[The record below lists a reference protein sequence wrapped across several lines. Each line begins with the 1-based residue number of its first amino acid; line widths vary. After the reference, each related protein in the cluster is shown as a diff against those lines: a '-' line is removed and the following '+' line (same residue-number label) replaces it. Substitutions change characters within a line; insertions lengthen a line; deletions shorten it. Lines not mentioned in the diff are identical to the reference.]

1 MQRQPVR
8 RLARVKGLRYHS
20 GTIADEDQKANQR
33 WQNSLM
39 AGQHRKL
46 KMPAGR
52 RQVGRV
58 FGEEMSIKRSVND
71 GFDSTS
77 NNLSR
82 RDILILGAGAV
93 AVSTTAFTAMAQA
106 SAEAEQHGLSAFGDL
121 SYPANFS
128 HLKYV
133 NPSAPKGGTF
143 SQLAGGGTATF
154 NSLNG
159 FILKGDPAIDM
170 ELVFASLMARAND
183 EPDAVYGLAAER
195 VTVSGDGRTYKF
207 RLRQGIKFHDG
218 SPITA
223 EDVAFSLK
231 TLKEKG
237 HPNIGM
243 LLRDMEGADADG
255 PRVVVV
261 RFVAARARNAPL
273 TAASLPIL
281 SKAYYS
287 ARAFDET
294 SMDAPLG
301 SGPYKVGK
309 FEQGRYMEFERVK
322 DWWGADLPVSRGHY
336 NFDVLRYDY
345 YRDRDTAFEGFSG
358 KSYAFREEFTS
369 RVWATR
375 YDFPA
380 IRDGRVKRETIPD
393 DRPSGAQ
400 GWMINTRRGIF
411 QDRRLREALAYAFD
425 FEWANKNLMFG
436 SYARTQSCFQ
446 NSDMMAKGK
455 PPAEELALL
464 APFKGKVPDE
474 VFGEVWEAPVSDG
487 SGQDRKLLRRSS
499 ELLNAAG
506 WAIKDGKRINSKGEP
521 LTLEFLVFERASEP
535 HHALYI
541 KNLAALGIDAA
552 VRVVDPVQYRARLQ
566 EFDYD
571 VTMNRMVFSL
581 TPGDAL
587 RNFFSSKSAD
597 AKGSFNYSGINNP
610 AVDAMIE
617 RAIAAND
624 RASLNVACRALDRVL
639 RAEHYWVSG
648 WFKPSHWIAYWDM
661 FGRPDVKPRYTRGIP
676 ETWWLDAEKA
686 AKLGS
691 G

>member
-1 MQRQPVR
+1 M
-8 RLARVKGLRYHS
+8 
-20 GTIADEDQKANQR
+20 T
-33 WQNSLM
+33 
-39 AGQHRKL
+39 
-46 KMPAGR
+46 
-52 RQVGRV
+52 
-58 FGEEMSIKRSVND
+58 IKRTVRG
-71 GFDSTS
+71 GFNSISKD
-77 NNLSR
+77 LSR

-93 AVSTTAFTAMAQA
+93 AVSTTAFSAMAQG
-106 SAEAEQHGLSAFGDL
+106 STETERHGLSAFGDL
-121 SYPANFS
+121 AYPANFP

-133 NPSAPKGGTF
+133 NPSAPRGGTF

-183 EPDAVYGLAAER
+183 EPDAVYGMAADR
-195 VTVSGDGRTYKF
+195 VTISADGRTYKF
-207 RLRQGIKFHDG
+207 RLRDGIKFHDG

-243 LLRDMEGADADG
+243 LLRDMEGVDAEG
-255 PRVVVV
+255 PRTVTV
-261 RFVAARARNAPL
+261 RFAAGRARNAPL

-281 SKAYYS
+281 SKAYYTS
-287 ARAFDET
+287 RAFDET
-294 SMDAPLG
+294 SMNPPLG
-301 SGPYKVGK
+301 SGAYKVGK
-309 FEQGRYMEFERVK
+309 FEQGRYMEFDRVK
-322 DWWGADLPVSRGHY
+322 DWWGADLPVCRGQF

-369 RVWATR
+369 RVWSTR

-400 GWMINTRRGIF
+400 GWMINTRREKF
-411 QDRRLREALAYAFD
+411 QDRRVREAFAHAFD
-425 FEWANKNLMFG
+425 FEWVNKNLMFG
-436 SYARTQSCFQ
+436 SYVRTQSCFQ

-455 PPAEELALL
+455 PSPQEIALL
-464 APFKGKVPDE
+464 EPFKGKVPDE
-474 VFGEVWEAPVSDG
+474 VFGEVWLAPESDG
-487 SGQDRKLLRRSS
+487 SGQDRRLLRKAS

-506 WAIKDGKRINSKGEP
+506 WAVKDGKRINAKGEP
-521 LTLEFLVFERASEP
+521 LTVEFLVFEQVSQP

-541 KNLAALGIDAA
+541 KNLAALGVDAT
-552 VRVVDPVQYRARLQ
+552 VRLVDPVQYRARAQ
-566 EFDYD
+566 DFDYD
-571 VTMNRMVFSL
+571 IAMNRMVFSL

-587 RNFFSSKSAD
+587 RNYFSSKA
-597 AKGSFNYSGINNP
+597 AETKGSFNFSGVANP
-610 AVDAMIE
+610 AVDALIE
-617 RAIAAND
+617 RAVAAND
-624 RASLNVACRALDRVL
+624 RASLDVACRALDRVL

-661 FGRPDVKPRYTRGIP
+661 FGRPETKPRYARGMP
-676 ETWWLDAEKA
+676 ETWWLDADKA
-686 AKLGS
+686 AKLG